1 MKKEGKGGINSRD
14 SNSKGVVPRINR
26 TWRGKIEP
34 ELWIISNGIVASL
47 RRGDIMKSDFYFRKM
62 ERNRGGGFHFFFL
75 IFIPA
80 RSDYISLFNRNE
92 YYAVEG

>member
-47 RRGDIMKSDFYFRKM
+47 W
-62 ERNRGGGFHFFFL
+62 
-75 IFIPA
+75 
-80 RSDYISLFNRNE
+80 
-92 YYAVEG
+92 

>member
-14 SNSKGVVPRINR
+14 SNSKGVVPRING

-47 RRGDIMKSDFYFRKM
+47 RRDDIKAKSDFYFFEKGR
-62 ERNRGGGFHFFFL
+62 EIVVVVFIFSFL
-75 IFIPA
+75 F
-80 RSDYISLFNRNE
+80 LFPL
-92 YYAVEG
+92 VQII